1 MQVAYAIGVAEPV
14 SIFVDTYGTA
24 SVPGYEGQQAD
35 AYIASR
41 IGKLFDMRPAAI
53 IERFALKNPI
63 YEPCASYGHMGR
75 EPYVMDGMQFFGWEK
90 LDAVERIREE
100 FRL

>member
-1 MQVAYAIGVAEPV
+1 MKSQSGVGCCPVVALTEA
-14 SIFVDTYGTA
+14 DRQ
-24 SVPGYEGQQAD
+24 GQQAD

-75 EPYVMDGMQFFGWEK
+75 EPYVRDGMQFFGWEK

>member
-1 MQVAYAIGVAEPV
+1 
-14 SIFVDTYGTA
+14 
-24 SVPGYEGQQAD
+24 
-35 AYIASR
+35 
-41 IGKLFDMRPAAI
+41 MRPAAI

-75 EPYVMDGMQFFGWEK
+75 EPYVRDGMQFFGWEK